1 MKKIVLVSG
10 GFDPLHSGHIQYF
23 KSARELGDELW
34 VAINSDKWLT
44 RKKGQAFMSFA
55 ERKSIIENLEMVNE
69 VISFNDED
77 DTATQAIKQ
86 VKERNPK
93 ARIIFANGGDRK
105 KENVP
110 ELNAEGVEFVFG
122 VGGEHKIN
130 SSSTILENWK
140 QPKVQRKWGWYRV
153 LQDRPGYKIKELVIN
168 PESKLSMQRH
178 KHRSENW
185 YVLKGKVII
194 KTEYNNFTQEFEFT
208 ENKSYTIGQMVWHQG
223 INPTQQYTHILE
235 VQYGDKCIEEDI
247 ERRT

>member
-44 RKKGQAFMSFA
+44 RKKGQAFMSFV
-55 ERKSIIENLEMVNE
+55 ERKAIIENLEMVNE
-69 VISFNDED
+69 VISFDDKD

-122 VGGEHKIN
+122 VGGEHKMN

-194 KTEYNNFTQEFEFT
+194 KTEYNDLIQEFEFT
-208 ENKSYTIGQMVWHQG
+208 ENKSYTIGQTVWHQG

>member
-44 RKKGQAFMSFA
+44 RKKGQAFMSFV
-55 ERKSIIENLEMVNE
+55 ERKAIIENLEMVNE
-69 VISFNDED
+69 VISFDDKD

-86 VKERNPK
+86 VREKNPK
-93 ARIIFANGGDRK
+93 TKIVFANGGDRK
-105 KENVP
+105 KENIP
-110 ELNAEGVEFVFG
+110 EENENDDDGVEFVFG
-122 VGGEHKIN
+122 VGGEHKMN

-194 KTEYNNFTQEFEFT
+194 KTEYNDLIKGKKE
-208 ENKSYTIGQMVWHQG
+208 
-223 INPTQQYTHILE
+223 
-235 VQYGDKCIEEDI
+235 
-247 ERRT
+247 

>member
-44 RKKGQAFMSFA
+44 RKKGQAFMSFV
-55 ERKSIIENLEMVNE
+55 ERKAIIENLEMVNE
-69 VISFNDED
+69 VISFDDKD

-86 VKERNPK
+86 VKERNPE

-110 ELNAEGVEFVFG
+110 ELDAKGVEFVFG
-122 VGGEHKIN
+122 VGGEHKMN

-168 PESKLSMQRH
+168 PESKLKLS
-178 KHRSENW
+178 
-185 YVLKGKVII
+185 
-194 KTEYNNFTQEFEFT
+194 
-208 ENKSYTIGQMVWHQG
+208 
-223 INPTQQYTHILE
+223 
-235 VQYGDKCIEEDI
+235 
-247 ERRT
+247 

>member
-23 KSARELGDELW
+23 KSARELGDELY

-77 DTATQAIKQ
+77 DTATTAIKQ

>member
-1 MKKIVLVSG
+1 LKKIVLVSG

-23 KSARELGDELW
+23 KSARELGDELY

>member
-23 KSARELGDELW
+23 KSARELGDELY

-194 KTEYNNFTQEFEFT
+194 KTEYNDLTQEFEFT

>member
-44 RKKGQAFMSFA
+44 RKKGQAFMSFV
-55 ERKSIIENLEMVNE
+55 ERKAIIENLEMVNE
-69 VISFNDED
+69 VISFDDKD

-86 VKERNPK
+86 VKERNPE

-110 ELNAEGVEFVFG
+110 ELDAKGVEFVFG
-122 VGGEHKIN
+122 VGGEHKMN

-235 VQYGDKCIEEDI
+235 VQYGDKCVEEDI
-247 ERRT
+247 ERRS